1 MAIAGNSGRRTWG
14 GALALIVLLAAAF
27 AWNLDR
33 GYRATVEE
41 EHRDLDNLARIAD
54 EHISGSLRS
63 IDFLLRDVADAIGR
77 EADIVAF
84 MATRAKAFPEVRTV
98 FFVDEGGRIVEG
110 TLPAIKGM
118 DVRDRAYY
126 QAFRSAPD
134 DTRLRISK
142 PVVARPTGVMVFF
155 ASRAMTGAGGGMK
168 GVVAVSLEIKYFNEL
183 LKSVLPGGES
193 SVILLNRDGDVLSR
207 AEEAEKYVGRNFAG
221 GLHFGAHLQSGEKAS
236 FHRAVAATDGKDR
249 FSVARNVTYSP
260 LVVIVSRTVQDSLAR
275 WRQEAGIWALVF
287 GGLAVAV
294 LGLTALLQQ
303 HQRRLVEAVDFTEKV
318 IETANVMVVGL
329 DGEGRVRMFNEA
341 AETLTGYRRDEI
353 LGRDWFATLVPRD
366 RFPDA
371 WENFR
376 QGLKNRSV
384 PRTFENRILL
394 RSGEERLI
402 AWQNSAIVQD
412 GELKVI
418 VSFGIDVTDRR
429 QAEARLRES
438 EEKFRSLYEF
448 SPVGIALNRMD
459 DGSFIEGNRALFA
472 MTGYSEAEMREL
484 TYWDLTPREYEAE
497 EASQLQ
503 FLREKGRYG
512 PYEKEYIRK
521 DGSHVPV
528 LLNGVLILDREGKR
542 VIWSIVQDI
551 SRSKEAELHLR
562 RSLEELTH
570 ANTELERFAFVAAHD
585 LQEPLRNIVAYS
597 QRVQREMEGTLTADA
612 REHFRIVID
621 AAHRMRA
628 LVGDLVVYSRTMG
641 RFEAFKVFPMQEA
654 ADAALLALHDA
665 IEEAGG
671 RVTVTELP
679 EIEGDRVQVTMLLQN
694 LIGNAIKYRRPD
706 EPCRVD
712 VGWEI
717 RSGQWVFHVR
727 DNGIGIERAYWDRI
741 FEAFRRL
748 HAADAYP
755 GTGIGL
761 AICRRIVERHGGRIW
776 VDSEPGKG
784 SSFYFT
790 LGSFQG

>member
-1 MAIAGNSGRRTWG
+1 MATAGMTGWRTWG
-14 GALALIVLLAAAF
+14 GALALIFLLAVAF

-33 GYRATVEE
+33 SYRAAVDE

-63 IDFLLRDVADAIGR
+63 IDLLLQDVAEATGR
-77 EADIVAF
+77 EPDIRAF

-98 FFVDEGGRIVEG
+98 FFVDESGKIVEG

-118 DVRDRAYY
+118 DVQDRSYY
-126 QAFRSAPD
+126 QAFKSAPD
-134 DTRLRISK
+134 DSRLRVSK
-142 PVVARPTGVMVFF
+142 PVIARPTGVMVFF
-155 ASRAMTGAGGGMK
+155 ASRAMAGTAGRMK
-168 GVVAVSLEIKYFNEL
+168 GVVAASLEIKYFNEI
-183 LKSVLPGGES
+183 LKSVMPVGES

-207 AEEAEKYVGRNFAG
+207 AEEAEKYVGRNFAKG
-221 GLHFGAHLQSGEKAS
+221 MHFGTHVQSGDKTT

-260 LVVIVSRTVQDSLAR
+260 LVVIVSRTAQDSLAR

-287 GGLAVAV
+287 GGLAMAV
-294 LGLTALLQQ
+294 LGLAFLLQQ

-329 DGEGRVRMFNEA
+329 DAEGRVRMFNEA

-353 LGRDWFATLVPRD
+353 SGRDWFATLVPRD
-366 RFPDA
+366 RFPDT
-371 WENFR
+371 WETFR
-376 QGLKNRSV
+376 QGIKKRSV
-384 PRTFENRILL
+384 PRTFESRILI
-394 RSGEERLI
+394 RSGDERLI
-402 AWQNSAIVQD
+402 SWQNSAIYQD
-412 GELKVI
+412 GNPKVT
-418 VSFGIDVTDRR
+418 VSFGIDITERR

-448 SPVGIALNRMD
+448 SPVGIALNRLD

-472 MTGYSEAEMREL
+472 MTGYSEAEMRDL

-503 FLREKGRYG
+503 SLREKGRYG

-521 DGSHVPV
+521 DGSRFPV
-528 LLNGVLILDREGKR
+528 LLNGVLILDREGNR

-597 QRVQREMEGTLTADA
+597 QRVQRDLEGSFSDET

-641 RFEAFKVFPMQEA
+641 RLEAFKVFPMQEA
-654 ADAALLALHDA
+654 AAAALLALHDA
-665 IEEAGG
+665 IEGAGA
-671 RVTVTELP
+671 RVTVSELP

-761 AICRRIVERHGGRIW
+761 AICRRIVDRHGGRIW

-790 LGSFQG
+790 LGSLQG